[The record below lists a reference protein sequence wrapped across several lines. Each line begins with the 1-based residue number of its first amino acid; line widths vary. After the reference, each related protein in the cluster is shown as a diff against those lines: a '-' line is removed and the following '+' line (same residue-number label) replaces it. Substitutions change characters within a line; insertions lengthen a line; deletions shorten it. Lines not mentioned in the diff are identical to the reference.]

1 MGLPPN
7 KAYGQLCE
15 TLRNQ
20 IEEGGIPFK
29 KTIDGE
35 IIRSTESL
43 PKFYEMNAYQ
53 PVWVEQ
59 KGRRERVD
67 EMIRAL
73 QDAEKEGLNP
83 NDYHLTKIQEI
94 LKKGFE
100 VTSEEDCS
108 NHNRLLALEIL
119 LSDAFLLYG
128 SHLLDGRV
136 NPKAVDSQ
144 WYAEQSRSDM
154 APILFNAIQSNEIQK
169 TLQDL
174 VPGQPAYGK
183 LKEALKR
190 YRQIAA
196 KGGWE
201 AVPFVNKLQKGDSDP
216 RVTLITQ
223 RLAAELGDVDA
234 VPEEPGPASIIFDDK
249 LETSVRKFQRLRGL
263 SDDGVVGQNTLAAMN
278 RSTQACVKRI
288 EINMERWRWLP
299 RDLGE
304 RYILVNTANFS
315 ADVMEKDHPVMTLRV
330 IVGLQYRETPVF
342 SHRISYLVLNPYWH
356 VPKKLAVEDKLPM
369 LKKNPYLLMKQ
380 KIRIFRNT
388 GIEEQEIDPR
398 VIDWSKVTKYNFRYR
413 LRQDPGPLNAL
424 GRVKFMFPN
433 RFNVYLHDTPGRE
446 LFDKTVRT
454 FSSGCIRI
462 EKALDLAAYLLKD
475 DPNWSPESI
484 LAELDKNKE
493 KTVKLKNPMPIHL
506 QYWTALV
513 DDAGEV
519 NFRNDIYERDMNL
532 IRAFYQEPPQTVA
545 LLKP

>member
-1 MGLPPN
+1 MALPPN

-35 IIRSTESL
+35 IIRSAEAL

-59 KGRRERVD
+59 KGRLERVD

-83 NDYHLTKIQEI
+83 DDYHLAKIQEI

-108 NHNRLLALEIL
+108 NYNRLLALEML

-136 NPKAVDSQ
+136 NPKAVDSE

-174 VPGQPAYGK
+174 APGQPAYGK

-196 KGGWE
+196 KGGWN
-201 AVPFVNKLQKGDSDP
+201 AVPYVKKLQKDDSDP
-216 RVTLITQ
+216 RVALIAQ

-234 VPEEPGPASIIFDDK
+234 VSEEPGPASIIFDDK

-263 SDDGVVGQNTLAAMN
+263 NDDGVVGQNTLAAMN
-278 RSTQACVKRI
+278 RSTQACVKSI

-315 ADVMEKDHPVMTLRV
+315 ADVMEKDYPVMTLRV
-330 IVGLQYRETPVF
+330 IVGMQYRETPVF

-369 LKKNPYLLMKQ
+369 LQKNPYLLMKQ

-433 RFNVYLHDTPGRE
+433 RFNVYLHDTPARE

-475 DPNWSPESI
+475 DPNWTPESI
-484 LAELDKNKE
+484 LTELDKNKE

-513 DDAGEV
+513 DESGDV

-545 LLKP
+545 FLKQ